1 MILIFLG
8 RLYCLNIFCSFCE
21 TGGFKIYF
29 EIGISIFCFDYVR
42 NELVPAHSIVTLNVL
57 IETDENL
64 KRCLFPI
71 LPVNFPRCCI
81 FYHTSFRIFNKSNW
95 RLIFCKR
102 TLVKCALFNFL
113 SPNQETISIDVLSI
127 RISIRISNQNMLRD
141 QQVKGYRESALSC
154 FENYALCCI
163 IYTLIKIRNAC
174 LGKSNIVCHS

>member
-1 MILIFLG
+1 MDVKSTLKLEFQ
-8 RLYCLNIFCSFCE
+8 SFV
-21 TGGFKIYF
+21 
-29 EIGISIFCFDYVR
+29 FDYVR
-42 NELVPAHSIVTLNVL
+42 NDLVPAHSTVTLNVL

-71 LPVNFPRCCI
+71 LTVNFLWCCIFYYTSFPILPVNFLRCCI
-81 FYHTSFRIFNKSNW
+81 FYYTSFWIFNKSNW

-102 TLVKCALFNFL
+102 TFVKCALFNFRSL
-113 SPNQETISIDVLSI
+113 NQETISIDVLSI

-141 QQVKGYRESALSC
+141 QQAKGYRESALSF

-163 IYTLIKIRNAC
+163 KHTLIKIRNAC